1 MPQTHAVFGELAHYG
16 SEPVDTTKSWDIMYD
31 IMYIIC
37 LVSHK
42 LLLQ

>member
-16 SEPVDTTKSWDIMYD
+16 SVPVDTTNSWDIMYD
-31 IMYIIC
+31 IIC